1 MRVAQVTPL
10 WEQVPPVGYGGTETV
25 VSLLTEEL
33 VRRGHQVTLFA
44 SGDST
49 TCAKLDPGCDRSLRS
64 LGVLPSEYSHYEARQ
79 LAKAFDLAGEFDVI
93 HSHMDLAALAYGQQ
107 SLTPVVHTVHGILT
121 ALTAPLFGRYRQE
134 NFISISN
141 SQRRDDLGLNYLA
154 TVYNAIALNQF
165 DVDLQPAEPP
175 YLVFLGRMSI
185 EKGPHLAIEIAKRSG
200 WPLKM
205 AGKVDFDNR
214 EFFEQQVAPHID
226 GLQIEFLGEVSQ
238 AEKATLMG
246 RATATLFPIL
256 WPEPFGLVMA
266 ESMACGTPVIAMAMG
281 AAPEIVV
288 DGKTG
293 FLCHTLEDCIEAVT
307 KIPTIHRQDCR
318 DHVVANFGVGR
329 MVDGYEAVY
338 RQLIRDRISDG
349 QRPAPEIHRPNP
361 NHETHDRTI
370 DRRPRRLTPAQI
382 DP

>member
-49 TCAKLDPGCDRSLRS
+49 TCAHLDPGCDRSLRS
-64 LGVLPSEYSHYEARQ
+64 LGVLPPEYAHYEARQ
-79 LAKAFDLAGEFDVI
+79 LAKAFDRAGEFDVI
-93 HSHMDLAALAYGQQ
+93 HSHMDLAALPYGQQ

-121 ALTAPLFGRYRQE
+121 ALTAPLFAHYRQE

-141 SQRRDDLGLNYLA
+141 SQRRDDLGLNYVA
-154 TVYNAIALNQF
+154 TVYNAIALSQF
-165 DVDLQPAEPP
+165 DLDLQPAVPP

-185 EKGPHLAIEIAKRSG
+185 EKGPHLAIEIARRSG
-200 WPLKM
+200 WPLKI
-205 AGKVDFDNR
+205 AGKIDFDNR

-226 GLQIEFLGEVSQ
+226 GQQIEFLGEVSQ
-238 AEKATLMG
+238 SEKNILMG
-246 RATATLFPIL
+246 QARATLFPIT

-281 AAPEIVV
+281 SAPEIVV

-307 KIPTIHRQDCR
+307 QIPTINRQDCR
-318 DHVVANFGVGR
+318 DHVVTNFGIGR

-338 RQLIRDRISDG
+338 RQLISDRISDG
-349 QRPAPEIHRPNP
+349 QRPAPEA
-361 NHETHDRTI
+361 
-370 DRRPRRLTPAQI
+370 RRPRPYPGTYDRTVERQPRRSGAV
-382 DP
+382 